1 MGCFGMK
8 LGMGYVV
15 NKVLTL
21 FDAGK
26 IQQKEAVNILKACR
40 RGSHWCNE
48 LSDDYIAPFGNFRCG
63 RCLKKIGGQND
74 LCSISY
80 WFAKKGY
87 KQIPSGVADELV
99 YDGVCLDCFT
109 GVVSAYTDT
118 ALSLVD
124 ARLCSLQ
131 ERIARALPG
140 NQGEISYGCS
150 YPESDAPLGEEVGVR
165 HVESSDA
172 LLEVDGCRCW
182 LPETDCA
189 FEGWWFEV
197 DRNLERLPGAWT
209 YSSSRGTVLCQN
221 DFSEPCN

>member
-21 FDAGK
+21 FDAGE
-26 IQQKEAVNILKACR
+26 IQQKEASDILKACR

-48 LSDDYIAPFGNFRCG
+48 LSDDYISPFGNFRCG
-63 RCLKKIGGQND
+63 CCLRKVGGQND
-74 LCSISY
+74 LCSIAY

-99 YDGVCLDCFT
+99 YDGVCSDCFNN
-109 GVVSAYTDT
+109 VILAYTN
-118 ALSLVD
+118 ASLSLVD
-124 ARLCSLQ
+124 ARLCSLR
-131 ERIARALPG
+131 ERVMMTMPG

-165 HVESSDA
+165 HVESSDV

-189 FEGWWFEV
+189 FEG
-197 DRNLERLPGAWT
+197 
-209 YSSSRGTVLCQN
+209 
-221 DFSEPCN
+221 